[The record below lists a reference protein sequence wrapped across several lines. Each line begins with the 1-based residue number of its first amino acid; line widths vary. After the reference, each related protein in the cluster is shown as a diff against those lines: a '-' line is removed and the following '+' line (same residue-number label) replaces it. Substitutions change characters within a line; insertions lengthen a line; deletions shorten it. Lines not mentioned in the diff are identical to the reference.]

1 MAVVVCGEALIDL
14 IPDNSR
20 AGTTQSSYWQAH
32 SAGGPL
38 NTAVALSRLG
48 MPTRF
53 LGRFGID
60 GFGAQLRSHLRANGV
75 DDSLGVQ
82 TLAGSTS
89 LSVVSVDSSGAARY
103 VFHLRGTANFGWKP
117 EEFPQLDADDWL
129 HTGSL
134 VATVE
139 PGRSA
144 LLDFVRTTPAHLSY
158 DLNVRPTVEPDPDAY
173 LALIDPFVQVVSQR
187 GGVVRASDEDL
198 LWLAGGHGEIDD
210 LARAAVER
218 YGMDLLVV
226 TLGAHGALATGVG
239 RETVRVPGFP
249 APWST
254 PWGSC
259 YRSGAFADAL
269 GDEVKHKWTRP
280 YRPQTNGKVERFNR
294 TLAVE
299 WAYAKPYASEAERAA
314 AYETWLHHYN
324 HHRPHTGIGGQTP
337 SARVHNVTGKY
348 T

>member
-48 MPTRF
+48 VPTRF

-249 APWST
+249 AAVVDT
-254 PWGSC
+254 V
-259 YRSGAFADAL
+259 GAGDTFTAGFLQGWLRDADLTAAL
-269 GDEVKHKWTRP
+269 LRGC
-280 YRPQTNGKVERFNR
+280 
-294 TLAVE
+294 
-299 WAYAKPYASEAERAA
+299 AA
-314 AYETWLHHYN
+314 ASIVCT
-324 HHRPHTGIGGQTP
+324 
-337 SARVHNVTGKY
+337 RVGADPPTAAEVDELLAAGPTR
-348 T
+348 TDPPPDTA